1 MLMSNAL
8 PPREGIANYVC
19 NLSKRLVE
27 RGHDVIIVTRG
38 GLKSKKTNYAGIR
51 VFELPFVW
59 AFPFHVGIHGLFVN
73 QFLSGFEGG
82 LDLVHVHTPLPPA
95 LSIVTPIVT
104 TFHTPHFA
112 DSFATDPTSLRLSLT
127 KILGILSRD
136 LERSL
141 ISSSRVITAVSHGVA
156 SDLEAY
162 YGVDRK
168 RVLVVGNAPGD
179 RFLKAGANSL
189 ERRNDMTILFAGR
202 LEARKGVLDLLD
214 CMRIVAINIPQA
226 RLVIIGKGPLA
237 SSITRKVAELELQKQ
252 VVIKGFVTSQE
263 LLDSMLR
270 SSMFVL
276 PSHYEGLPTVALEA
290 MACRLPVV
298 ATTARGN
305 SDLIRS
311 GTTGL
316 LVPPRS
322 PATLAQAVVRLLQH
336 PELREKLAKNARRMI
351 EKNFTWDRVC
361 DRVLAAYELAVTG
374 KQYSCA
380 SISGQRTD
388 NPGSTH

>member
-1 MLMSNAL
+1 MLMSTAL
-8 PPREGIANYVC
+8 PPQEGIANYVC
-19 NLSKRLVE
+19 NLSKKLAE

-38 GLKSKKTNYAGIR
+38 GLKAKKTNYMGIP
-51 VFELPFVW
+51 VFELPFVM

-73 QFLSGFEGG
+73 QFLRGLEGS
-82 LDLVHVHTPLPPA
+82 LDLIHVHTPLPPA
-95 LSIVTPIVT
+95 LSTVTPIVT

-112 DSFATDPTSLRLSLT
+112 DSFATDPTSVRLFMT
-127 KILGILSRD
+127 KILGILSRN
-136 LERSL
+136 LEQSL
-141 ISSSRVITAVSHGVA
+141 ISSSRVITAVSPGVA

-168 RVLVVGNAPGD
+168 KVLVVGNAASD
-179 RFLKAGANSL
+179 EFLKAGANSL
-189 ERRNDMTILFAGR
+189 ERRDDVTILFAGR
-202 LEARKGVLDLLD
+202 LEVRKGVLDLLD
-214 CMRIVAINIPQA
+214 CMRIVAISIPKA
-226 RLVIIGKGPLA
+226 RLVIIGKGPLS

-263 LLDSMLR
+263 LLATMLR

-311 GTTGL
+311 GVTGL

-322 PATLAQAVVRLLQH
+322 PSALSHAVVRLLQH
-336 PELREKLAKNARRMI
+336 PELREKLAKNARRMM
-351 EKNFTWDRVC
+351 EESFTWDRVC
-361 DRVLAAYELAVTG
+361 DRVLAAYELAVT
-374 KQYSCA
+374 
-380 SISGQRTD
+380 
-388 NPGSTH
+388 